1 MVAELFY
8 YWLGLGSGLGFAVD
22 VMQSFNDP
30 PMLSFFKDF
39 FVILLR
45 KMTGG
50 RAVAGIKLAGSLVR
64 ILLSYKN
71 HLAILSLI
79 ILAFRLEISGVF

>member
-8 YWLGLGSGLGFAVD
+8 YWLGLGFAVH
-22 VMQSFNDP
+22 VMQSFRDP
-30 PMLSFFKDF
+30 SMLSFFKVF
-39 FVILLR
+39 FLSFYFR

-71 HLAILSLI
+71 HLAVNIYLN
-79 ILAFRLEISGVF
+79 ILAFRLKISGVF